1 MNSDRQIHFKLN
13 GRPVKATVS
22 TQENLVELLRRLD
35 LFGARESCGQGLC
48 GCCSVIVDNVAV
60 SGCLTLAILVDGTSV
75 ATIEGLDAHGRLS
88 PVQEAFIEEGAFQC
102 GFCTPGFILMTH
114 QLLEANSDPYEAEI
128 RDYLAGN
135 LCRCAAYP
143 EIINAVK
150 SKFHAAMYATN
161 VDPAFSQRI
170 HQFKG

>member
-1 MNSDRQIHFKLN
+1 MSSERQIRFKLN
-13 GRPVKATVS
+13 GRAVNATVG
-22 TQENLVELLRRLD
+22 THENLVDLLRRLD

-48 GCCSVIVDNVAV
+48 GCCTVIVDNTAV
-60 SGCLTLAILVDGTSV
+60 SGCLTLAMLVDGTSV
-75 ATIEGLDAHGRLS
+75 ATIEGLDANGALS

-114 QLLEANSDPYEAEI
+114 QLLARNADPDEAEI

-143 EIINAVK
+143 EIIKAVK
-150 SKFHAAMYATN
+150 VAARKIRARES
-161 VDPAFSQRI
+161 A
-170 HQFKG
+170 

>member
-1 MNSDRQIHFKLN
+1 MSSDRQIHFKLN
-13 GRPVKATVS
+13 GRPVKAVVGTH
-22 TQENLVELLRRLD
+22 ENLVELLRRLD

-48 GCCSVIVDNVAV
+48 GCCSVIVDNIAV

-75 ATIEGLDAHGRLS
+75 ATIEGLDANGRLS

-114 QLLEANSDPYEAEI
+114 QLLEANSDPDEAEI

-143 EIINAVK
+143 EIIKAVK
-150 SKFHAAMYATN
+150 SAARKMQARET
-161 VDPAFSQRI
+161 A
-170 HQFKG
+170 